1 MAHVLRKNNSI
12 GEELRKYLK
21 QIFGIM
27 TVLMLLGLG
36 FGIQVMIHTEQE
48 NKKLFQINDFYT
60 ELKEEQNLLYQYTV
74 ERDGEDYEEIAY
86 KAEKMQQSL
95 KNIAKFNVSNTFKRD
110 VADLTRISD
119 QYTEQIRKIH
129 SLVENKE
136 SVSTVNKAYYTAVDM
151 YKAMNEMFY
160 SLYSQ
165 ILNFS
170 EKISE
175 QIRAIFICFLVI
187 FFITILL
194 MIRYMILQIQNI
206 QNQIT
211 YPIQE
216 LAENIQKIDLRHL
229 EQESTLSTLSAASE
243 ELQVL
248 ISGYDSMLGKI
259 KTQLTE
265 LEDYHAT
272 RIKLHEQEVLHLQ
285 MSNKL
290 KKSQLMNL
298 QMQINPHFLFNT
310 LTMISHTAYL
320 EDDMETVNLLNI
332 TSSLLR
338 YTLDYYDKAVPL
350 RKEIEEAGNYVYLQE
365 KRFGNRIRF
374 IFQLD
379 ERFHDVLVPNMILQP
394 LLENSI
400 VHGVGMY
407 TEGSVIQIQT
417 EFDEEKEKGY
427 IRIIDNGEGVSEEG
441 EKQIQQKLMEN
452 RMQTG
457 KVGLSNVAFRLNLFF
472 EGQSRI
478 YFRSIPKERTEVT
491 MEIPCKRSGEGENV

>member
-74 ERDGEDYEEIAY
+74 ERDREDYEEIAY

-310 LTMISHTAYL
+310 LNMIGEKAYL
-320 EDDMETVNLLNI
+320 EGADETVELLEN
-332 TSSLLR
+332 TANMFRYSLDFSGKEV
-338 YTLDYYDKAVPL
+338 TLAREL
-350 RKEIEEAGNYVYLQE
+350 EQLGNYVFVQE
-365 KRFGNRIRF
+365 HRFGNRIQF
-374 IFQLD
+374 VFDL
-379 ERFHDVLVPNMILQP
+379 EESMHFVYVPALTLQP
-394 LLENSI
+394 LVENAI
-400 VHGVGMY
+400 VHGIAAKKSDGL
-407 TEGSVIQIQT
+407 
-417 EFDEEKEKGY
+417 
-427 IRIIDNGEGVSEEG
+427 IRITTRRENDGSFVGITIEDNGEGMTPVVLEQVKRDMREYQGDSRR
-441 EKQIQQKLMEN
+441 I
-452 RMQTG
+452 
-457 KVGLSNVAFRLNLFF
+457 GLGNVYMRLNSYYKGKAFMDIDSVSQKGTVVFL
-472 EGQSRI
+472 
-478 YFRSIPKERTEVT
+478 KL
-491 MEIPCKRSGEGENV
+491 PCRDGGR